1 LSRSIALFG
10 GSFDPFHIGHFL
22 VAQKVAEDF
31 KPNRIVFLPCAH
43 SPLKRST
50 PVASDAVRLQCLRL
64 GLRGFRWAEVSDWEI
79 RQKGASYSVNTV
91 RRWKHLFPK
100 MEIDWILGSD
110 QWAQIREWRDYRELG
125 KMVRFL
131 VFPRPDVPRPIPG
144 LRMKAISLRIDL
156 SASEIRERLK
166 RGLAIK
172 GMVFSEVEKIIRKTR
187 SYR

>member
-1 LSRSIALFG
+1 
-10 GSFDPFHIGHFL
+10 
-22 VAQKVAEDF
+22 
-31 KPNRIVFLPCAH
+31 
-43 SPLKRST
+43 
-50 PVASDAVRLQCLRL
+50 
-64 GLRGFRWAEVSDWEI
+64 
-79 RQKGASYSVNTV
+79 
-91 RRWKHLFPK
+91 

-131 VFPRPDVPRPIPG
+131 VFPRPDVPRPVTG

-172 GMVFSEVEKIIRKTR
+172 GMVFPEVEKIIRKTR